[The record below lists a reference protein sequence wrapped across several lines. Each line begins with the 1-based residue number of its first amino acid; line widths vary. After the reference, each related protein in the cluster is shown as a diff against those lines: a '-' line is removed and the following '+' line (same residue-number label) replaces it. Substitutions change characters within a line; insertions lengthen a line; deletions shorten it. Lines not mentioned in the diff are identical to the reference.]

1 MWHLLNWFH
10 TWIGSLTSRP
20 CQGVKW
26 RAWVDYGAEFRCEL
40 ILMNV
45 VVDVIT
51 DCWML
56 SFIWFIRLWLLPI
69 QSNTRPRPLQRINH
83 HLQWESILNTKY
95 PFSLEIFPV
104 SRFMFCLKFSCYW
117 KYEVLNLSIVIWQQ
131 HFTCPPYKGGNKMA
145 LRDFFIGPPSDLL
158 KIYTLGENTEHLNIQ
173 QVSKTLSWAGSGLKS
188 FRFR

>member
-1 MWHLLNWFH
+1 MD
-10 TWIGSLTSRP
+10 
-20 CQGVKW
+20 C
-26 RAWVDYGAEFRCEL
+26 GAEFRWEL

-69 QSNTRPRPLQRINH
+69 QSNTSLRPLQRINH
-83 HLQWESILNTKY
+83 YLQKESILNTKY
-95 PFSLEIFPV
+95 PFSLEIFPL

-131 HFTCPPYKGGNKMA
+131 HFTCPHIREEIKWLSEISLLDRRLIYWKFIHLEGTRNISISNK
-145 LRDFFIGPPSDLL
+145 S
-158 KIYTLGENTEHLNIQ
+158 IQ
-173 QVSKTLSWAGSGLKS
+173 PCLVLVLV
-188 FRFR
+188 

>member
-1 MWHLLNWFH
+1 MWHLLNQFD
-10 TWIGSLTSRP
+10 TWISSLTGRP

-26 RAWVDYGAEFRCEL
+26 RAWVDCGAEFRCEL

-69 QSNTRPRPLQRINH
+69 QSNTSPRPPQRINH
-83 HLQWESILNTKY
+83 YLQKESILNTKY

-158 KIYTLGENTEHLNIQ
+158 KIYTLGENTEHLNI
-173 QVSKTLSWAGSGLKS
+173 
-188 FRFR
+188 